1 MSVFEQ
7 FGLGV
12 RSYIKAMSLVV
23 NNGLWI
29 YFIYPLVIY
38 VLFFFIGFELIH
50 HLSDGL
56 EGYIMGYID
65 SENSSLW
72 LHFLKGFLHF
82 FLSIGLKI
90 IFFLIYS
97 TVSKYIVL
105 ILMSPV
111 MALLS
116 EKTETIITGRKYPF
130 DATQFAKDVVRGIA
144 LALRNM
150 FFQLALVLVSCIIV
164 WIPVIGWLC
173 PLFLLILSYYF
184 YGFSMLDYVNER
196 KKLDV
201 TKSVNYMRAH
211 KGIAIGNGFVFSVL
225 FNIPF
230 IGVVLAS
237 VLAPVAGC
245 LAITPPLNP
254 PPKERG

>member
-1 MSVFEQ
+1 MNVFEQ

-12 RSYIKAMSLVV
+12 RSYIKALSLVV

-38 VLFFFIGFELIH
+38 VLLFFIGFELIH
-50 HLSDGL
+50 YLSDGL
-56 EGYIMGYID
+56 ESFILGYVD
-65 SENSSLW
+65 SENAGSW
-72 LHFLKGFLHF
+72 LSFLKGFLHF

-97 TVSKYIVL
+97 TVSKYVVL
-105 ILMSPV
+105 ILMSPL
-111 MALLS
+111 MAALS
-116 EKTETIITGRKYPF
+116 EKTETIVTGKKYPF
-130 DATQFAKDVVRGIA
+130 DATQFAKDVMRGIL

-150 FFQLALVLVSCIIV
+150 FIQLALVLVSCIIV
-164 WIPVIGWLC
+164 CIPVIGWLC

-201 TKSVNYMRAH
+201 TKSVGYMRAH

-230 IGVVLAS
+230 IGVVTAT
-237 VLAPVAGC
+237 VLSPVAGC
-245 LAITPPLNP
+245 LAVLE
-254 PPKERG
+254 KENVLK